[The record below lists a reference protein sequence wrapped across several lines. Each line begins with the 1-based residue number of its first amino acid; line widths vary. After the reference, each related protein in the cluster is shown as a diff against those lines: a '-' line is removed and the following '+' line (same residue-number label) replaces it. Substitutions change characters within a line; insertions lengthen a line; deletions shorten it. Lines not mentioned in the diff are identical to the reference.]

1 MALVLSTITAFQM
14 EHVFLLLPPPGT
26 ESVTCSK
33 LIHRST
39 CPGCSGNNVSVPL
52 VTAAAFEFRGL
63 ELLSVTKKKF
73 LQISR
78 HPRSIMISA
87 IHWIRRGVAAQ
98 HPEKFKLDEKEY
110 ERISQIAA
118 DRLGEAKVDLKAA
131 REAVAMEVDSDSDEE
146 EDVG

>member
-1 MALVLSTITAFQM
+1 
-14 EHVFLLLPPPGT
+14 
-26 ESVTCSK
+26 
-33 LIHRST
+33 
-39 CPGCSGNNVSVPL
+39 
-52 VTAAAFEFRGL
+52 
-63 ELLSVTKKKF
+63 
-73 LQISR
+73 
-78 HPRSIMISA
+78 MISA